1 MGQVQYLSLR
11 ECMETKRNLPITSES
26 NKDDNLDEDLSQ
38 YLTLSQKNKNKPVSK
53 KTKEL
58 ANELA
63 EMLNYDEH
71 KIKSLVMKYV
81 MEYPNKSTEWRLEQA
96 ILELNERKSI

>member
-1 MGQVQYLSLR
+1 
-11 ECMETKRNLPITSES
+11 
-26 NKDDNLDEDLSQ
+26 
-38 YLTLSQKNKNKPVSK
+38 
-53 KTKEL
+53 L

-81 MEYPNKSTEWRLEQA
+81 MEYPNKSTEWHLEQA